1 MPRRECRHCSRQAL
15 RYFFFFSLSWASNTL
30 WGVLGSLGLCINVRN
45 TDVNYAV
52 SPANPKSLYQ
62 DIATVFRAIVLK
74 EALDGMAFSLLGVG
88 QNINPSKVK

>member
-1 MPRRECRHCSRQAL
+1 
-15 RYFFFFSLSWASNTL
+15 
-30 WGVLGSLGLCINVRN
+30 
-45 TDVNYAV
+45 
-52 SPANPKSLYQ
+52 LYQ